1 MNRSISLKYFLL
13 IPALLFFINNKALSS
28 DFTGSKTVVEYVQ
41 PNQGNPFYAYSTTS
55 YDIGKDYN
63 GTTQETETART
74 KFTFDLT
81 SIPVNATIN
90 SVYLNYTIFNYENG
104 SYHFK
109 TTQIGNYNSPP
120 EIYQNIGSAS
130 ILFTDVF
137 YNSGTLNNG
146 TLTSMVNNSKGSYLY
161 IGAFSQNES
170 SLDSWANLNLTLS
183 VDYSTN
189 VDITAQNNF
198 IYGIIK
204 VGVDQPA
211 AQRNS
216 PFPFSANVG
225 QTVNFEAQNQTHGGY
240 ERVWN
245 NYAPNVPSKWRKN
258 GTIDVSSTINYS
270 FQAAQN
276 DDNATYEAGLRKNY
290 TISKDDQTEF
300 DGTISSGVVTHIVE
314 QNSGQISATL
324 QQTLNGKTYKFAGWT
339 DDYNAST
346 TRTITPT
353 DNKTYTALYKYPFHS
368 NNQTAY
374 STNSQRKF
382 VRTPDGSFHSVY
394 ESMGY
399 VWYEK
404 STNGGSTWQLMNSGK
419 PVGNREAKSPS
430 ICFLENTVFIT
441 YQYDPFVGITWFNSG
456 GQSFIA
462 ADSIMNPLEEV
473 MNYETNASPVIEAKA
488 DRLLLVYKNDGLKYQ
503 FFQWYSSGNGDLY
516 QLSHDDILNTDNA
529 SVNPTLAVD
538 KSTSNYNFHLA
549 WGQGDNIIRYQK
561 ITSSDGIRLE
571 QSSSCYK
578 ANLAANDG
586 YTKNYTPTLVVLGD
600 DLARASWI
608 GERNTITD
616 EESINEKRVVFRG
629 VKCDNTSFSF
639 WNFGYDVRS
648 ATIQKSNDN
657 ANYFIIWNEE
667 NNATKATNNTTLSVI
682 KNLSTAGHNVQVC
695 NGATKYDMYGMVFNS
710 TSLPYTFNKTNNIQS
725 YFENPSK
732 EQYGNAV
739 YAGREGTVNKDGA
752 NIYYTVGDVLV
763 DGSIINFKEITETT
777 EINSNQDVKRYLETE
792 PFELNDNSS
801 FLYSVQ
807 YGLTENPGGIFNSA
821 EFINFKVKLVDAET
835 NAVISVFDDVNYN
848 ANNLLPYNSI
858 QYSVNTNG
866 IGNRT
871 VKLMLDM
878 EDNFDAVYSVTSK
891 FSDAEILPK
900 AVRKE
905 VGLGENFNVTEYD
918 LSQNYPN
925 PFNPSTTIRYQIP
938 EDGIVT
944 LKIYDILGREV
955 ITVVNEVKSKGR
967 YEVVFDASQLAS
979 GLYIYEI
986 TSGSY
991 KASKKMTLIK

>member
-1 MNRSISLKYFLL
+1 MTQNRQVFLPKNWTYLTALSQGSLIPIQDNNYNTIRYYFYSLNQLTDHFPSGPGSITIPGDHDLSNGSYQFLL
-13 IPALLFFINNKALSS
+13 DRYQAL
-28 DFTGSKTVVEYVQ
+28 
-41 PNQGNPFYAYSTTS
+41 GNPPSSINVTA
-55 YDIGKDYN
+55 IAN
-63 GTTQETETART
+63 ET
-74 KFTFDLT
+74 F
-81 SIPVNATIN
+81 
-90 SVYLNYTIFNYENG
+90 NYTIRV
-104 SYHFK
+104 
-109 TTQIGNYNSPP
+109 T
-120 EIYQNIGSAS
+120 AS
-130 ILFTDVF
+130 LFHWFCTET
-137 YNSGTLNNG
+137 GLI
-146 TLTSMVNNSKGSYLY
+146 SK
-161 IGAFSQNES
+161 
-170 SLDSWANLNLTLS
+170 
-183 VDYSTN
+183 
-189 VDITAQNNF
+189 ITVANNF
-198 IYGIIK
+198 NLGTIKFGINSTPQEK
-204 VGVDQPA
+204 TSPYTVGVM
-211 AQRNS
+211 N
-216 PFPFSANVG
+216 G
-225 QTVNFEAQNQTHGGY
+225 QQVRLEAQNQLFEDINRIWNSSGVTNSWSNWLKLPSGASIPNAIPGA
-240 ERVWN
+240 N
-245 NYAPNVPSKWRKN
+245 NY
-258 GTIDVSSTINYS
+258 NYS
-270 FQAAQN
+270 FNVSTN
-276 DDNATYEAGLRKNY
+276 DHN
-290 TISKDDQTEF
+290 SKYIADLKKRFDITRNDQTEF
-300 DGTISSGVVTHIVE
+300 DGNFTTIAAQIVE
-314 QNSGQISATL
+314 QNSDYISAPL
-324 QQTLNGKTYKFAGWT
+324 QQTINNNSYNFAGWVGW
-339 DDYNAST
+339 NQSSASVY
-346 TRTITPT
+346 ITPT
-353 DNKTYTALYKYPFHS
+353 QNTTYSTLYKIPHKS
-368 NNQTAY
+368 NYANAF
-374 STNSQRKF
+374 SNNSQRKF
-382 VRTPDGSFHSVY
+382 VRTPDGTFHLVY
-394 ESMGY
+394 ESMGCT
-399 VWYEK
+399 WYER
-404 STNGGSTWQLMNSGK
+404 STDNGVSWQIMNNGK
-419 PVGNREAKSPS
+419 PLRDNSQNPAIAYQG
-430 ICFLENTVFIT
+430 NTVFIAVQFST
-441 YQYDPFVGITWFNSG
+441 GFKFYWFNNAG
-456 GQSFIA
+456 GFEA
-462 ADSIMNPLEEV
+462 ADSVINPGGEV
-473 MNYETNASPVIEAKA
+473 IDYQSDVSPAIEIKS
-488 DRLLLVYKNDGLKYQ
+488 DRLLIVYRNNGLKYN
-503 FFQWYSSGNGDLY
+503 FYQWYPSGNGDISFLEDG
-516 QLSHDDILNTDNA
+516 LILNSDANSIT
-529 SVNPTLAVD
+529 PTLAVN
-538 KSTSNYNFHLA
+538 KNTSDYNFHLA

-667 NNATKATNNTTLSVI
+667 NNATKATNNTTLAVI

-695 NGATKYDMYGMVFNS
+695 NGATKSDMYGMVFNS
-710 TSLPYTFNKTNNIQS
+710 ASLPYTFNKTNNIQS

-739 YAGREGTVNKDGA
+739 YAGRDGTVNKDAA

-777 EINSNQDVKRYLETE
+777 EINSNEDVKRYLETE
-792 PFELNDNSS
+792 PFDLNDNSS

-871 VKLMLDM
+871 VILMLDI

-938 EDGIVT
+938 EDGMVT
-944 LKIYDILGREV
+944 LMVYDILGREV
-955 ITVVNEVKSKGR
+955 KTLVNDFKTKGR
-967 YEVVFDASQLAS
+967 YEVTFDASRLAS